1 MTIAEAVAA
10 RGVRL
15 ELHPPGDFVSDE
27 IRQTGD
33 FFEAEILEELTRR
46 IDGGVLI
53 DAGAMVGNHTAFLAE
68 FVRHAAIHAFEPWP
82 DNLAL
87 LFRNVAAYPTVTV
100 HAQALSDR
108 PRTLRMQSEANR
120 GHSMVVDDG
129 PLEVQALPLD
139 EFAFDDV
146 TLLKIDV
153 ESHEPQVLIG
163 AAATIARC
171 HPLILI
177 EDWTGRYGS
186 LLPGYRL
193 AAEWGQT
200 RQTYLYEWAR

>member
-1 MTIAEAVAA
+1 MTVAA
-10 RGVRL
+10 PVALRGVHL
-15 ELHPPGDFVSDE
+15 ALHAPGDFVSDE

-33 FFEAEILEELTRR
+33 FYEAEILDELVKR

-53 DAGAMVGNHTAFLAE
+53 DAGAMVGNHTVFLAE

-87 LFRNVAAYPTVTV
+87 LRRNVAAYPTVTV
-100 HAQALSDR
+100 HPQALSDR
-108 PRTLRMQSEANR
+108 ARTLRMRSEANL
-120 GHSMVVDDG
+120 GHSMVTEDG
-129 PLEVQALPLD
+129 PLEVEA
-139 EFAFDDV
+139 V
-146 TLLKIDV
+146 TLDSFDFGSVALMKIDV
-153 ESHEPQVLIG
+153 ESHEPQVLVG
-163 AAATIARC
+163 AADTIARC

-200 RQTYLYEWAR
+200 RQTYLYEWAP